1 MLVSLHCAG
10 AHFEFGEFPS
20 GSRRIRAGK
29 RITTPATAGRLIQLF
44 GLTCAKLLAFGARFH
59 NGAALFEAA
68 LRRSRR
74 IKT

>member
-1 MLVSLHCAG
+1 VAIFQQESAG
-10 AHFEFGEFPS
+10 FGAGS
-20 GSRRIRAGK
+20 GEVAV
-29 RITTPATAGRLIQLF
+29 ATAGRSIPLF

>member
-1 MLVSLHCAG
+1 LA
-10 AHFEFGEFPS
+10 
-20 GSRRIRAGK
+20 SR
-29 RITTPATAGRLIQLF
+29 TVLLI

-59 NGAALFEAA
+59 NGAAFIQAA